1 MVRNACF
8 EKLSRKLERST
19 INCSGPKGLRYINAS
34 IKNQVLNFHRLH
46 FILILFFVVG
56 WFFILSQFVIA
67 QINDKLPPEMAKVY
81 VKQNIDA
88 QIPLDLEFTDSRG
101 KAVTLKEIFD
111 GRLPILLTMNY
122 SDCPMLCSL
131 QLNTMLDALK
141 NMKWNIGTEFQ
152 IVTVSIDPL
161 ETPERSQLTKEKYLR
176 LYGRPVAENGWH
188 FLTCRKE
195 ATIKKLAAT
204 VGFGYIY
211 VPETRQYAHPTPLMI
226 CTPEGRV
233 SRYLDM
239 KQYDPQTIKF
249 SLLEAGAGKVGTA
262 ADQFFL
268 SCFHYDPERGR
279 YAPQA
284 MLFMQIGGGLTA
296 LMFGGVL
303 FRFWIR
309 DAKKRKTQQQTASP
323 PTG

>member
-1 MVRNACF
+1 MV
-8 EKLSRKLERST
+8 LSAFR
-19 INCSGPKGLRYINAS
+19 LRT
-34 IKNQVLNFHRLH
+34 
-46 FILILFFVVG
+46 ILILIFLAGCFA
-56 WFFILSQFVIA
+56 FAPQFASA
-67 QINDKLPPEMAKVY
+67 QINDKPPPEMAKVY

-101 KAVTLKEIFD
+101 KAVVLKDIFD
-111 GRLPILLTMNY
+111 GRRPTLLTMNY

-131 QLNTMLDALK
+131 QLNTLLDALK
-141 NMKWNIGTEFQ
+141 NMKWAIGEEFQ

-161 ETPERSQLTKEKYLR
+161 ETCERSQLTKEKYLR
-176 LYGRPVAENGWH
+176 LYGRPVAEQGWH
-188 FLTCRKE
+188 FLTCHKV

-204 VGFGYIY
+204 VGFGYVY

-239 KQYDPQTIKF
+239 KQYDPQTIKY
-249 SLLEAGAGKVGTA
+249 SLLEAGEGKVGTA

-268 SCFHYDPERGR
+268 SCFHYDPARGR

-284 MLFMQIGGGLTA
+284 MLYMQIGGGLSA
-296 LMFGGVL
+296 LVFGSVL
-303 FRFWIR
+303 IRYWIR
-309 DAKKRKTQQQTASP
+309 DARKKNKIGIQRAS
-323 PTG
+323 